1 MLFDQF
7 FTTKEIRWEDHR
19 FLLKSENDLK
29 LLPHQI
35 IYVEGAYHKKINK
48 LLSQQY
54 DTILSELKKVNP
66 LADFIYMP
74 VVDRQLG
81 NSLLQELL
89 SYYFPVIRTLRRA
102 SLHPTVPQTDSMSRI
117 LFATL
122 PYEGV
127 IHPGFFRYLE
137 EDNEGGFVYE
147 YVTLQEGSKK
157 EINQQIDHYIES
169 VSPLLKV
176 LNLGSVSQESL
187 STYSSPKSSCTFPE
201 KLQEIEQTER
211 KEKKFSELYDRAISG
226 LFDEMDCEQSIPSSE
241 GILLIDQ
248 IKSAIQNA
256 KELGFY
262 DLLLKE
268 IGELLFKNEEEK
280 RFRPSRL
287 FMSNDYRIFLPDFN
301 QLEIEMTP
309 LPKSL
314 FILFLRHPE
323 GISLKSLID
332 YKTELLEIYKLLSY
346 RENYLDMIESIN
358 RMCNPLEGSI
368 NEKLSRVKEAFLK
381 KMSMDTAK
389 YYIIKGERG
398 MDKKIE
404 IDRKL
409 ITLPKA
415 FEEVALTP
423 LKSS

>member
-1 MLFDQF
+1 MLFDPF
-7 FTTKEIRWEDHR
+7 FKPKEIRWEDHR

-35 IYVEGAYHKKINK
+35 IYVEEAYHKKINK

-54 DTILSELKKVNP
+54 DTILSELKKANP

-74 VVDRQLG
+74 VVGREMG
-81 NSLLQELL
+81 TSLLRELL
-89 SYYFPVIRTLRRA
+89 AYYFPVIRTLRSA

-117 LFATL
+117 LFASL

-147 YVTLQEGSKK
+147 YVTLQEGNKK
-157 EINQQIDHYIES
+157 EINQQIDHYIKS
-169 VSPLLKV
+169 VFPLLKV

-187 STYSSPKSSCTFPE
+187 STFSSQKSSYTFPD

-211 KEKKFSELYDRAISG
+211 KEKKFSKLYDRAISG

-262 DLLLKE
+262 ELVLKE

-280 RFRPSRL
+280 RFRLSRL

-346 RENYLDMIESIN
+346 RENQQDMIESIN